1 MDSIKVSV
9 IVPLLNAKK
18 YLRQCI
24 DSIRVQTLSEI
35 EIICVDAGSS
45 DGTLDILKEY
55 EKLDIR
61 IRILNSEKK
70 SYGYQM
76 NIGIHTAIG
85 EYIGIVEPDDYVAED
100 MFERLYDAAHMH
112 DLDFVKSNFYFFMDY
127 EGRRHYRKYRR
138 KVEGNYNRLLVPKG
152 NLSVLVYGDHGNIWS
167 GIYKRKFLLEK
178 HISFHESSGASYQD
192 TGFAIL
198 CSLEAECVMYLD
210 DFFYRYR
217 QGNEGASVSSQEKHS
232 HIIIEYQWVWQQM
245 QERGLIDEISLT
257 FYMAMKLHS
266 YLWNYR
272 RLYPEGR
279 LQFLENLK
287 KEEIFTFDEEAVGH
301 YIPEKDRMIALWKG
315 DWRDLPIQNAIDRK
329 KRIDAKE
336 LLTVFRNASRIVVVS
351 AGDWGSSLLKL
362 DRKLGTGRICTV
374 CDNSLLLQGGFIE
387 GVKVISVEAAVH
399 EYANAFFVIANKK
412 HAQELSV
419 QLEDLGIAKS
429 NIYLYKEKI
438 SVDNGLFNFLLLN
451 DR

>member
-178 HISFHESSGASYQD
+178 HISFHESGGVLSGYW
-192 TGFAIL
+192 I
-198 CSLEAECVMYLD
+198 CNIV
-210 DFFYRYR
+210 FFRSRMRY
-217 QGNEGASVSSQEKHS
+217 VS
-232 HIIIEYQWVWQQM
+232 
-245 QERGLIDEISLT
+245 G
-257 FYMAMKLHS
+257 
-266 YLWNYR
+266 
-272 RLYPEGR
+272 
-279 LQFLENLK
+279 
-287 KEEIFTFDEEAVGH
+287 
-301 YIPEKDRMIALWKG
+301 
-315 DWRDLPIQNAIDRK
+315 
-329 KRIDAKE
+329 
-336 LLTVFRNASRIVVVS
+336 
-351 AGDWGSSLLKL
+351 
-362 DRKLGTGRICTV
+362 
-374 CDNSLLLQGGFIE
+374 
-387 GVKVISVEAAVH
+387 
-399 EYANAFFVIANKK
+399 
-412 HAQELSV
+412 
-419 QLEDLGIAKS
+419 
-429 NIYLYKEKI
+429 
-438 SVDNGLFNFLLLN
+438 
-451 DR
+451 